1 MIIDFNHPDFNKY
14 WSILVNR
21 FPNSPPHFQESIMR
35 FIAQRV
41 IDNGLKIENKSFV
54 ILENEDVKAG
64 LYLPSVNNKNVKDA
78 LAYEIPGLVLED
90 NLTTKTKNLFIN
102 EFKNRYN
109 DINGNLQFT
118 DILHEGFV
126 SSLGFKQIS
135 LGAKIVPEIVGMID
149 LKQSEL
155 ELLSG
160 LRRQF
165 RSIVNTSSDS
175 MDIIIYDKTNINN
188 EILEDFRILHIEAA
202 EKEMRTKS
210 AWYML
215 KDIVL
220 EDNGFI
226 ICGYKDSKMVSA
238 GCFIYNTNSS
248 YYLMSASKRSMFD
261 KPLFHIIMWNAII
274 KSKALGCKQIQVG
287 KKYYSNFPNENYPFS
302 KEISISKFKNG
313 FGGTNKIYFNIDFKK

>member
-109 DINGNLQFT
+109 DINTHKRFVLSVDRSKMRLYDADETQQNLMT
-118 DILHEGFV
+118 DDTPVF
-126 SSLGFKQIS
+126 
-135 LGAKIVPEIVGMID
+135 
-149 LKQSEL
+149 
-155 ELLSG
+155 
-160 LRRQF
+160 
-165 RSIVNTSSDS
+165 
-175 MDIIIYDKTNINN
+175 DKTQT
-188 EILEDFRILHIEAA
+188 A
-202 EKEMRTKS
+202 ER
-210 AWYML
+210 
-215 KDIVL
+215 
-220 EDNGFI
+220 
-226 ICGYKDSKMVSA
+226 
-238 GCFIYNTNSS
+238 
-248 YYLMSASKRSMFD
+248 
-261 KPLFHIIMWNAII
+261 
-274 KSKALGCKQIQVG
+274 
-287 KKYYSNFPNENYPFS
+287 
-302 KEISISKFKNG
+302 FK
-313 FGGTNKIYFNIDFKK
+313 DFKIE